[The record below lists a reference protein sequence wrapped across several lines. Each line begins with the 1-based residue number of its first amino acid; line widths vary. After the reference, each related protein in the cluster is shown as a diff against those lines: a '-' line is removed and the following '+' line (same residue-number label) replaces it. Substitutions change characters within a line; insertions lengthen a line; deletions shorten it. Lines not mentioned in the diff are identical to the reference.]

1 VLNEIPLAGSAKRH
15 AKVADLGYTAVIA
28 RESRQRRSATA
39 YCYWDLVPSPFKSLC
54 VAVDG
59 DGRLVEIRFDGRRPE
74 GRRDA
79 KRCKAAAMQLAEYFA
94 GRRREFDL
102 ELAPVGSDFQLRVW
116 RALCTIPY
124 GAVRNYGDVARA
136 IGQPKASRAVGQAN
150 GCNPLPI
157 VIPCHRVIA
166 SGGSIGGYSAGL
178 AIKHRLLALEGA
190 ELDL

>member
-1 VLNEIPLAGSAKRH
+1 MAS
-15 AKVADLGYTAVIA
+15 TATTPA
-28 RESRQRRSATA
+28 RRAATA
-39 YCYWDLVPSPFKSLC
+39 YCYWDLVPAPWRSLA

-59 DGRLVEIRFDGRRPE
+59 DGRLVEIRLDGRRPE

-79 KRCKAAAMQLAEYFA
+79 KRCHTAAVQLREYFA

-102 ELAPVGSDFQLRVW
+102 PLAPVGTDFQLRVW
-116 RALCTIPY
+116 RALCEIPY
-124 GAVRNYGDVARA
+124 GTLRNYADIARA
-136 IGQPKASRAVGQAN
+136 IGQPGAARAVGQAA

-166 SGGSIGGYSAGL
+166 SDGTIGGYSGGL
-178 AIKHRLLALEGA
+178 DIKHRLLALENI

>member
-1 VLNEIPLAGSAKRH
+1 
-15 AKVADLGYTAVIA
+15 LGQPALIA
-28 RESRQRRSATA
+28 PSSSQRRAATA
-39 YCYWDLVPSPFKSLC
+39 YCYWDLVPSPFRSLC

-79 KRCKAAAMQLAEYFA
+79 KRCKDGATQLSEYFA
-94 GRRREFDL
+94 GKRRSFDL
-102 ELAPVGSDFQLRVW
+102 ELAPFGTDFQLRVW
-116 RALCTIPY
+116 NALRAIPY
-124 GAVRNYGDVARA
+124 GAVRNYGDIARA
-136 IGQPKASRAVGQAN
+136 IGQPGAARAVGQAN

-166 SGGSIGGYSAGL
+166 SDGTIGGFSAGL
-178 AIKHRLLALEGA
+178 WVKHRLLALEGA

>member
-1 VLNEIPLAGSAKRH
+1 
-15 AKVADLGYTAVIA
+15 VA
-28 RESRQRRSATA
+28 
-39 YCYWDLVPSPFKSLC
+39 SPFRSLT

-59 DGRLVEIRFDGRRPE
+59 DGRLVEIRFDRRRPE

-79 KRCKAAAMQLAEYFA
+79 KRCKDAASQLGEYFA
-94 GRRREFDL
+94 GQRREFEL
-102 ELAPVGSDFQLRVW
+102 ALAPVGTEFQLKVW
-116 RALCTIPY
+116 NALRAIPY
-124 GAVRNYGDVARA
+124 GAIRNYADIARA
-136 IGQPKASRAVGQAN
+136 IGQPGAARAVGQAN

-166 SGGSIGGYSAGL
+166 SDGTIGGYSGGL